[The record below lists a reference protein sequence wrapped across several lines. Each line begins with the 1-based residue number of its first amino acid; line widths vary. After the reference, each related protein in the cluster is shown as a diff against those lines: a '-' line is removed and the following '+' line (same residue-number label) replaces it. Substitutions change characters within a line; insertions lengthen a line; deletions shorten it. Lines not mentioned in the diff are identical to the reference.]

1 MTALGAPER
10 SECIVHEVASFFRSV
25 IHCVMLASWEG
36 GRGGGGRGGGGERER
51 GGEGERERGGEGERE
66 RVRDV
71 TR

>member
-1 MTALGAPER
+1 MTVLGAPER
-10 SECIVHEVASFFRSV
+10 SECIVQEVASFFRSV

-36 GRGGGGRGGGGERER
+36 GGRER
-51 GGEGERERGGEGERE
+51 GRGEGERE